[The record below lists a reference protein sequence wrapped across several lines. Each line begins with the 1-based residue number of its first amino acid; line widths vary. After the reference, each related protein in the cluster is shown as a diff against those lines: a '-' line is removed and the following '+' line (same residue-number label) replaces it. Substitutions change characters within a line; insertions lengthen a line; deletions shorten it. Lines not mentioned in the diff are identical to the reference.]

1 MSDPHINWKFY
12 EHLTDELDARFDSP
26 QLDMGS
32 CSLHEVQGAI
42 HNGVK
47 LAKWKVNV
55 SVNSLNIVQ
64 QDELTICQKLTVSK
78 SFPINFI
85 LQYRLKTRELH

>member
-1 MSDPHINWKFY
+1 
-12 EHLTDELDARFDSP
+12 
-26 QLDMGS
+26 MGS

-55 SVNSLNIVQ
+55 SVNSLNILQ
-64 QDELTICQKLTVSK
+64 QDELTISQKLTVSK
-78 SFPINFI
+78 SFPVNFI